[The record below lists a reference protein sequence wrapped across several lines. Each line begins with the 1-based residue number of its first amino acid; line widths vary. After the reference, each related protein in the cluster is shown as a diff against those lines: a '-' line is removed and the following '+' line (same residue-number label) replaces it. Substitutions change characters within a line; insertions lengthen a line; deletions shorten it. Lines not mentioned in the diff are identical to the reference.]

1 MNKPVTNHY
10 PVQSGFAAIAAI
22 FLVVALAALGAFMV
36 MFSNTQQLTSAQDL
50 QGSRAYWAARAGLE
64 WGIANSG
71 TVAAGGVTSVDC
83 TGAVGTP
90 VTTSLNVETFTVLVS
105 CPRATYVD
113 GDNLN
118 VFRITAVASSG
129 TPGSVGYIERSVSA
143 SVCRLQAAPHG
154 FC

>member
-1 MNKPVTNHY
+1 MNSRHPY
-10 PVQSGFAAIAAI
+10 QQGFAAIAAV

-36 MFSNTQQLTSAQDL
+36 TFSNTQQLTSAQDL
-50 QGSRAYWAARAGLE
+50 QGSKAYWAARAGLE

-71 TVAAGGVTSVDC
+71 TDAAATAADC
-83 TGAVGTP
+83 SANPGP
-90 VTTSLNVETFTVLVS
+90 TVLTIDGFSVS
-105 CPRATYVD
+105 VRCPRTAYAD

-118 VFRITAVASSG
+118 VFQISAVASFG
-129 TPGSVGYIERSVSA
+129 TVGSVGYIERSVSA

>member
-1 MNKPVTNHY
+1 MNTRHST
-10 PVQSGFAAIAAI
+10 QHGFAAIAAI

-50 QGSRAYWAARAGLE
+50 QGTKAYWAARAGVE

-71 TVAAGGVTSVDC
+71 TVAAAAAADCSANPTTLSVEGFSVAVT
-83 TGAVGTP
+83 
-90 VTTSLNVETFTVLVS
+90 
-105 CPRATYVD
+105 CPRSAYVD

-118 VFRITAVASSG
+118 VFQITAVASSG